1 MIRPIKT
8 RQLRVGMHVVL
19 SVGWLKHPFLR
30 NQFTIKS
37 HKQIHELIE
46 SGFEEV
52 NIDTSGE
59 ISAAYEESESPLK
72 SVHVSQKQWE
82 PEKLIPLELKEAVL
96 DKKLSPE
103 KKFKI
108 VYKCSLKIVDRL
120 FEDPREENIREA
132 KKAIADVVDLVIS
145 NDKTSDYLLKMI
157 SHDSYTY
164 THSVNVGVLSVL
176 LSKALYKGSDAHDM
190 HELAAG
196 FFLHDIGKVR
206 VDPSIINKRGRLTDE
221 EMKQMRTHAY
231 SGYEILSETNQLSE
245 ESKIIVLQH
254 HERFDGTGYPF
265 SLQGDEIH
273 MYGRI
278 CSIADVYDA
287 LTSERSYKQK
297 LGTFEALKVMK
308 EEMVNHFHKEVF
320 ENFVLL
326 FAPRQ

>member
-1 MIRPIKT
+1 MIKPIKT
-8 RQLRVGMHVVL
+8 RELKVGMHVIL
-19 SVGWLKHPFLR
+19 TVGWLKHPFLR
-30 NQFTIKS
+30 NHFTITS
-37 HKQIHELIE
+37 VKQIRELIE
-46 SGFEEV
+46 NGFEKV
-52 NIDTSGE
+52 QIDTSGE
-59 ISAAYEESESPLK
+59 ISAAQEVSESPIK
-72 SVHVSQKQWE
+72 SAQVTQKRWD
-82 PEKLIPLELKEAVL
+82 PDKLIPIELKEAMQ
-96 DKKLSPE
+96 DKTFPPE
-103 KKFKI
+103 KKVRI

-132 KKAIADVVDLVIS
+132 KKAFADVVDLVIS
-145 NDKTSDYLLKMI
+145 NDKTSDYLLRMI

-176 LSKALYKGSDAHDM
+176 LSKILYKGSDAHNM

-206 VDPSIINKRGRLTDE
+206 VDPSIINKPGRLTDE

-231 SGYEILSETNQLSE
+231 AGYEILSETKQLSE

-265 SLQGDEIH
+265 SLKGDEIH

-308 EEMVNHFHKEVF
+308 KEMINHFQKELF

-326 FAPRQ
+326 FVCHR